1 MSCQFS
7 PYLISWMEKSDVSN
21 GLNKFKK
28 KMLHQR
34 TPKLTCQHN
43 LKKKIKKN
51 KIKQQQQQ
59 ISESE
64 QILGSKSLTHIY
76 QKRKKP

>member
-1 MSCQFS
+1 
-7 PYLISWMEKSDVSN
+7 
-21 GLNKFKK
+21 
-28 KMLHQR
+28 MLHQR